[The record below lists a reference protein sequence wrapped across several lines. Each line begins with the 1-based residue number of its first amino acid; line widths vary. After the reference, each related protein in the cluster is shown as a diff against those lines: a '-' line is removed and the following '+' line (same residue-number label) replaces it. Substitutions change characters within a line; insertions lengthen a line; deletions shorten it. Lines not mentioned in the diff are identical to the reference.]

1 MGINFVLYKKRFSM
15 ALYYLDFKNNA
26 QKRCVQHLKL
36 LFVDRKMRLYKFY
49 IQRDITTASF
59 FNSTYISYNFTL

>member
-26 QKRCVQHLKL
+26 QKRCSA
-36 LFVDRKMRLYKFY
+36 FETFIR
-49 IQRDITTASF
+49 
-59 FNSTYISYNFTL
+59 